1 MPHNRRHTDW
11 AACREF
17 RDAPEDHFSDF
28 CCLLTSSICHS
39 AAAVSCYSRLC
50 FLGAPRARLHT
61 GASRSGKLP
70 ALLQLAPHSLHG
82 TRCSSRTARHLLPVT
97 RCPPLAAQLPLLA
110 THSLAARCPAPASC
124 SSPTARHM
132 LPVPGC
138 QHPLLATNSLAVLAI
153 HACSSIS
160 AVTPFATDCCSLR
173 CRGSV
178 AIGLL
183 WQSW

>member
-1 MPHNRRHTDW
+1 MPHNRRHTNW

-17 RDAPEDHFSDF
+17 CDAPEDHFSDF
-28 CCLLTSSICHS
+28 CCLLTSAVCHS

-110 THSLAARCPAPASC
+110 THSLA
-124 SSPTARHM
+124 
-132 LPVPGC
+132 
-138 QHPLLATNSLAVLAI
+138 VLAL